1 MRSLGLRVN
10 TSSKIAPPTRGG
22 GLEHRSIRFQ
32 SPRSKPRHHALDT
45 QAYQGPGWGGGLQTD
60 FFCLPSL
67 LVCIG
72 LRTALLILLPQ
83 LAGHHPI
90 LSTVPPLLSREPG
103 RSAACT
109 SQSPLAPSQP
119 SPAWPVIA
127 KLLEVGWA
135 QRHLTA
141 SPSHHSLLMP

>member
-1 MRSLGLRVN
+1 MRVN
-10 TSSKIAPPTRGG
+10 TSSKIALPTRGG
-22 GLEHRSIRFQ
+22 GLEHRSTRFQ
-32 SPRSKPRHHALDT
+32 SPRSKPQHHALDT

-103 RSAACT
+103 QSAACT

-119 SPAWPVIA
+119 QPC
-127 KLLEVGWA
+127 L
-135 QRHLTA
+135 A
-141 SPSHHSLLMP
+141 SHSQALRSGMGSETPHC